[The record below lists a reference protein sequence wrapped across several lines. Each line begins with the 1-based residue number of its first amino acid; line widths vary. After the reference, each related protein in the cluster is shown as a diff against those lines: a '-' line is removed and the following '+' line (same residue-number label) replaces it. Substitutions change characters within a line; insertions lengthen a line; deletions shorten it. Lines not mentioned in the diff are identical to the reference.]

1 MTPERLAKIR
11 ALAEDPRAD
20 PATRAIA
27 RSMLEAELPLRP
39 QTTNP
44 LHPGMR
50 TTPEYERFK
59 RAMQGKK
66 RY

>member
-11 ALAEDPRAD
+11 AIAEDPRAD

-27 RSMLEAELPLRP
+27 QAKLDAEPKPSTR
-39 QTTNP
+39 NP

>member
-11 ALAEDPRAD
+11 AIAEDPRAD

-27 RSMLEAELPLRP
+27 QAKLDAEPTPPKR
-39 QTTNP
+39 NP

>member
-11 ALAEDPRAD
+11 AIAEDPRAD
-20 PATRAIA
+20 PFTRSIA
-27 RSMLEAELPLRP
+27 QSMLDGAPEPAQR
-39 QTTNP
+39 NP